1 MAERDLNPR
10 RRFRIPKVLCMPLIV
25 GLFAIGLL
33 GILIPVIPGI
43 LFLGLGM
50 VILVKVYPA
59 VRRIIGDP
67 DYLRR
72 AERRVDAME
81 DMTWRDRGRLAGWMT
96 LEAIGQAVASLSSM
110 VRRVRRATRRDR
122 EPVERHYR

>member
-1 MAERDLNPR
+1 
-10 RRFRIPKVLCMPLIV
+10 MPLIV